1 MFGLTMVTSYLGWSG
16 LLWLGELVIGSTIMY
31 GERSEIGEPMV
42 VRWACVKKLATAN
55 MGEWG

>member
-1 MFGLTMVTSYLGWSG
+1 
-16 LLWLGELVIGSTIMY
+16 MY
-31 GERSEIGEPMV
+31 GERSEIGKPMV